1 MSNNDILKGK
11 TWEEINNMVSNE
23 DDFILLRRYGY
34 SLQKLVDKYPDGCP
48 DHIIATALG
57 VDEAAVK
64 ERFSKIITC
73 LRDRIGVL

>member
-1 MSNNDILKGK
+1 MSNDVLKGK
-11 TWEEINNMVSNE
+11 TEVEINNMVSDQ
-23 DDFILLRRYGY
+23 DDFILLRRYNY

-64 ERFSKIITC
+64 ERFAKIIAC

>member
-1 MSNNDILKGK
+1 MSNNDVLKGK
-11 TWEEINNMVSNE
+11 TEVEINNMVS
-23 DDFILLRRYGY
+23 DQADFILLRRYNY

-64 ERFSKIITC
+64 ERFSKIVAC